1 MAKITNQYPQFV
13 MMGGNS
19 ALRLVHEGRSNYFYF
34 RDGGE
39 WSVDIRK
46 DEYGDMFSSS
56 HIDTI
61 DDHKLTAITEKEW
74 RECNGRYAPV
84 DFERFGWEY
93 ESTNPPKWG
102 SNPCVEIALPVE
114 KTNRYKYLLIR

>member
-19 ALRLVHEGRSNYFYF
+19 ALRLVHEGRQNYYYY

-39 WSVDIRK
+39 WSVTIRK

-74 RECNGRYAPV
+74 RECNGRYAPH
-84 DFERFGWEY
+84 DFERYGWEF
-93 ESTNPPKWG
+93 ENQPKWG
-102 SNPCVEIALPVE
+102 SNPCAEIALPVE
-114 KTNRYKYLLIR
+114 KTNRHKYLLIR

>member
-1 MAKITNQYPQFV
+1 MGKITNQYPQFV

-19 ALRLVHEGRSNYFYF
+19 ALRLVYGGNQNYYYY

-46 DEYGDMFSSS
+46 DEWGDMFSSS

-74 RECNGRYAPV
+74 RECNGRYAPH
-84 DFERFGWEY
+84 DFERYGWEY
-93 ESTNPPKWG
+93 ENQSKWG
-102 SNPCVEIALPVE
+102 SNPCAEIALPVE

>member
-13 MMGGNS
+13 MMGANS
-19 ALRLVHEGRSNYFYF
+19 ALRLIHEGRQNYYYY

-61 DDHKLTAITEKEW
+61 DGHKLTAITEKEW
-74 RECNGRYAPV
+74 RECNGRYAPD

-93 ESTNPPKWG
+93 ASTNP
-102 SNPCVEIALPVE
+102 CAEIALPSE
-114 KTNRYKYLLIR
+114 TPNKYKYLLIR

>member
-13 MMGGNS
+13 MAGSNS
-19 ALRLVHEGRSNYFYF
+19 ALRLIHEGRQNYYYY

-46 DEYGDMFSSS
+46 DEYGRMFSSS
-56 HIDTI
+56 HFDCA
-61 DDHKLTAITEKEW
+61 DGHELTAITEKEW
-74 RECNGRYAPV
+74 RESNGQYAPD

-93 ESTNPPKWG
+93 ENQSKWG
-102 SNPCVEIALPVE
+102 SNPCIEIALPSE
-114 KTNRYKYLLIR
+114 KPNKYKYLLIR